1 MIRFG
6 PAGIP
11 LSCKGRTLKDGI
23 EDVHSLS
30 LTALEIQLVRAN
42 TVLRYPDD
50 ELVGRTIK
58 DIEDGMAVEIIRDD
72 VTISDPNETI
82 EDDDQIVYMASGVA
96 DTFGSLYGIGR
107 MAKRIDVNVSIHTPY
122 YMDLGSNSDLTDR
135 CIDSIRHAGII
146 LNALDG
152 DVVVTHLGLYDG
164 PDRDTVDDNIF
175 SNVADIMDWWKDN
188 GLKPKLGLEITGWQG
203 VFGSLEQIL
212 DMCDKIDGVVP
223 VINFPHHHS
232 RTNGSLLEASDF
244 KSLMEAVEPYCGK
257 HMHTLFSGVERT
269 EYNEKRLTPIKKGDL
284 KFEPLAEALADMKP
298 DVTII
303 SSSPLLEH
311 DAMYMRVINERI
323 LSKRVAKAIR
333 LRRKEEEAAAAAA
346 ESAAEEK

>member
-50 ELVGRTIK
+50 ETIGGTIK
-58 DIEDGMAVEIIRDD
+58 EIEDGMAVEIIRGDEI
-72 VTISDPNETI
+72 ISDPNETI
-82 EDDDQIVYMASGVA
+82 EDEDQIVFMASGVA
-96 DTFGSLYGIGR
+96 ETFGSLYGIGR

-122 YMDLGSNSDLTDR
+122 HMDLGSNSDLTDR

-164 PDRDTVDDNIF
+164 PDRAAIDENIY
-175 SNVADIMDWWKDN
+175 SNVAEVMDWWKDN

-203 VFGSLEQIL
+203 VFGSLDQIL
-212 DMCDKIDGVVP
+212 DMCDEIDGVVP

-244 KSLMEAVEPYCGK
+244 KSLLERVEPYCGK
-257 HMHTLFSGVERT
+257 HMHTLFSGVERV
-269 EYNEKRLTPIKKGDL
+269 EHNEKRLTPIKKGDL

-333 LRRKEEEAAAAAA
+333 LRKKEEEAAAAA
-346 ESAAEEK
+346 ESATEEK